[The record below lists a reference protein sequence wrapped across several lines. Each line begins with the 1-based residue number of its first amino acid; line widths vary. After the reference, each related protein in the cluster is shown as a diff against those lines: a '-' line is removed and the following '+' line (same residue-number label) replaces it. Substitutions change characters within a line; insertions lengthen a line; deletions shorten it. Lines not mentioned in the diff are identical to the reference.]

1 MISSPTLRLATL
13 AGLGSL
19 ACLPALAQTD
29 ATYVDHYGYGGL
41 SVGGSRS
48 HFDEQRVTNTLLGTG
63 VTTTAIGADKKDTAF
78 KLFGGYQFN
87 RHFALEGGYFNLG
100 RFAYTATTAVP
111 LGTLSGNVRLQGINA
126 DAVGLLPLST
136 NWSALGRVGV
146 QYAQTRDS
154 FTTTG
159 ALTANAPNVKKN
171 KTNVKYGF
179 GLQYAITPNMLVR
192 TELERYRI
200 NDAVGNND
208 NVNTLTVGL
217 VIPFGR
223 GSEPAPRAA
232 PAPEPVVMMQEPTP
246 PPAVV
251 AVAPPPPPPP
261 PAPVAPERRRVSFS
275 AESLY
280 TFDQVALRPEGKA
293 ALDTFAKDVAG
304 TRFETIQV
312 EGHTDRL
319 GTSAYNQ
326 RLSQQRAEAVK
337 SYLVTSGQFDAAK
350 VTTVGKGETTPVTKP
365 EDCKGNKPNKALIAC
380 LQPDRRVD
388 IEVVG
393 TR

>member
-1 MISSPTLRLATL
+1 MTSFPTLRLATL

-19 ACLPALAQTD
+19 ACLPVLAQTD
-29 ATYVDHYGYGGL
+29 TYADHYGYGGV
-41 SVGGSRS
+41 SAGGSRS
-48 HFDEQRVTNTLLGTG
+48 HFDEQRVTNTLLGPG
-63 VTTTAIGADKKDTAF
+63 VTTTAIGADKKDTAV

-100 RFAYTATTAVP
+100 RFGYTATTSVP
-111 LGTLSGNVRLQGINA
+111 LGTLSGKARLQGINM

-136 NWSALGRVGV
+136 SWSLLGRVGV

-159 ALTANAPNVKKN
+159 ALVATDPNVKKN

-179 GLQYAITPNMLVR
+179 GLQYAITPHVLVR

-217 VIPFGR
+217 IIPFGR
-223 GSEPAPRAA
+223 GSAPAPRAV

-251 AVAPPPPPPP
+251 AVAPPPP
-261 PAPVAPERRRVSFS
+261 VAVVPERRRVSFS

-280 TFDQVALRPEGKA
+280 SFDQAALRPEGKT
-293 ALDTFAKDVAG
+293 ALDGFAKELAG
-304 TRFETIQV
+304 TRFDMINV

-319 GTSAYNQ
+319 GTPAYNQ
-326 RLSQQRAEAVK
+326 RLSLQRADAVK
-337 SYLVTSGQFDAAK
+337 SYLVSNGQVDAAK
-350 VTTVGKGETTPVTKP
+350 ITAVGKGETTPVTKP
-365 EDCKGNKPNKALIAC
+365 EDCKGNKATKALIAC